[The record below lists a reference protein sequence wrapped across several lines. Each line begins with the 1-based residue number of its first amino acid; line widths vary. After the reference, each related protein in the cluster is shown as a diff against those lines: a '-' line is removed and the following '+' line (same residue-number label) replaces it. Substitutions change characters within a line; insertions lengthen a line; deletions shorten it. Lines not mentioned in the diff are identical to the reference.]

1 MMENEI
7 VNSLTE
13 YILRDEEHRSKF
25 GSGILSNI
33 KRKEYKSLIY
43 KKTGKTWKQIKSD
56 RK

>member
-1 MMENEI
+1 MENEI